1 MADVEMEN
9 ADHDPD
15 PIVSS
20 YDIYIKPQ
28 LAGDLQ
34 MYILQFPNRDS
45 RQQYNRAKGSEPLK
59 MRIKPN
65 AGMVEL
71 DVPMDAHINY
81 DKKKGLAWGGAMKK
95 SMESKGTGSHGLRGG
110 IVDQEAIQSQILA
123 DYQNAVRNER
133 VLVKQTL
140 GGQAMAK
147 DDTTPQYM
155 IGTFSSNELH
165 LTPVDNVVQ
174 MRPQFHHID
183 AQTEQ
188 DRAGRARDPAAGPR
202 APPDARAIHMTVKS
216 NVDGEEDTTDTMA
229 ARITLAQSEAWKSH
243 RYVDEEDTTD

>member
-1 MADVEMEN
+1 
-9 ADHDPD
+9 
-15 PIVSS
+15 
-20 YDIYIKPQ
+20 
-28 LAGDLQ
+28 

-95 SMESKGTGSHGLRGG
+95 SMESKGTGSHGLPGGFGIGAAPPSGRGRGRGG

-155 IGTFSSNELH
+155 IGTFSSSK
-165 LTPVDNVVQ
+165 T
-174 MRPQFHHID
+174 
-183 AQTEQ
+183 
-188 DRAGRARDPAAGPR
+188 GRIYCKFA
-202 APPDARAIHMTVKS
+202 
-216 NVDGEEDTTDTMA
+216 
-229 ARITLAQSEAWKSH
+229 
-243 RYVDEEDTTD
+243 Y

>member
-1 MADVEMEN
+1 MADVDMED
-9 ADHDPD
+9 ASYDDDPV
-15 PIVSS
+15 VSS

-34 MYILQFPNRDS
+34 MYVLQFPNRDS
-45 RQQYNRAKGSEPLK
+45 RQHYNTAHGSEPLK

-71 DVPMDAHINY
+71 DVPMDAHNNY

-95 SMESKGTGSHGLRGG
+95 SADSKGNGSHGLPGGFGIGAAPPSGRGRGRGG
-110 IVDQEAIQSQILA
+110 IVDQEAIQAQILA
-123 DYQNAVRNER
+123 DYHNAVRNER

-155 IGTFSSNELH
+155 IGTFS
-165 LTPVDNVVQ
+165 
-174 MRPQFHHID
+174 
-183 AQTEQ
+183 
-188 DRAGRARDPAAGPR
+188 G
-202 APPDARAIHMTVKS
+202 
-216 NVDGEEDTTDTMA
+216 
-229 ARITLAQSEAWKSH
+229 SE
-243 RYVDEEDTTD
+243 